1 MSEKNMVRKMNLIVT
16 NMSLMVPFFS
26 LLIDFPYKIYVRTHE
41 YVTKMCDTHSQ
52 KEVNVKKE
60 DKGSVDYMIH
70 CSYLCCTIINKR

>member
-1 MSEKNMVRKMNLIVT
+1 MNLIVA

-52 KEVNVKKE
+52 KEVNVKKKKVRE
-60 DKGSVDYMIH
+60 V
-70 CSYLCCTIINKR
+70 